1 MVGESKKYCLL
12 TDEAHDRLRIAIQ
25 ETLDEPS
32 GNFSGLVSEIARLVS
47 LDDGPVGKILDRKT
61 VSYST
66 LKKMM
71 EGFDLELTENS
82 YIKQAPPKSP
92 GVAQAR
98 SKAFLPNPFEEAV
111 FWGREEL
118 LRQIFEQLGK
128 GGSQALIGPAG
139 CGKSKILEAIVREGA
154 DRLGRDSNSFL
165 YIDMHEI
172 RDEMGFFN
180 ELCHLLDFDSCDQNQ
195 LRRKLKKSQKSYVLC
210 LDEIHVLTDE
220 AFFPVATRNWL
231 KAMADAEYPLQLVVA
246 SQKELDMLFPESPL
260 RSSPL
265 ADFFRSQTVQLGYWS
280 LAQVT
285 GFVGDRLQGTG
296 VEFDMARIWEESGG
310 QPRWVR
316 ELAGQLYEAI
326 VARPEI

>member
-1 MVGESKKYCLL
+1 MGSESKKYCLL
-12 TDEAHDRLRIAIQ
+12 TKEAHDRLQLAIQ
-25 ETLDEPS
+25 ETLMEEA
-32 GNFSGLVSEIARLVS
+32 GNYSAIARLAN
-47 LDDGPVGKILDRKT
+47 LDNDPVTKILDRKT
-61 VSYST
+61 VSHST

-71 EGFDLELTENS
+71 EGFGLELTEDS
-82 YIKQAPPKSP
+82 YTKQAPPKSL
-92 GVAQAR
+92 GVAQDR

-172 RDEMGFFN
+172 RDELGFFN
-180 ELCHLLDFDSCDQNQ
+180 ELCHLLDFDLCDQNQ
-195 LRRKLKKSQKSYVLC
+195 LRRKLKRSQKSYVLC

-246 SQKELDMLFPESPL
+246 SQKELDTLFPDSPL

-265 ADFFRSQTVQLGYWS
+265 ADFFRSQTVRLDYWS
-280 LAQVT
+280 LVQVT
-285 GFVGDRLQGTG
+285 KFVGDRLQGTG
-296 VEFDMARIWEESGG
+296 ITFEANHLGEIWDKSHGKPKE
-310 QPRWVR
+310 VR
-316 ELAGQLYEAI
+316 ELARIVYETI
-326 VARPEI
+326 VAGKI